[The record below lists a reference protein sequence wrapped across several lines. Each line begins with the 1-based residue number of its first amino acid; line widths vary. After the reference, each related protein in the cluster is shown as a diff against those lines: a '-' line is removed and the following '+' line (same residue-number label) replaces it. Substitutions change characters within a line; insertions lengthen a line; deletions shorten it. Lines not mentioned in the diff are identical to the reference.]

1 MKITY
6 EFDTTSENYDKFEML
21 RIQKSLD
28 MALALWDLDGK
39 IRNWRKWDE
48 RDAIPVEEITDAF
61 VEILEKHMINLDD
74 IVE

>member
-48 RDAIPVEEITDAF
+48 RDAIPVEEITDTF